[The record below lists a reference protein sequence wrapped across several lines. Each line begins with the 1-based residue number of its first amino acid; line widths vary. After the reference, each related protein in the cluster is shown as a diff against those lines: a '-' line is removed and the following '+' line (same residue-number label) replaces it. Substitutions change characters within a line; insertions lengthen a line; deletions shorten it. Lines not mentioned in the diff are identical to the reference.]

1 MCQTTNKGVKDTIA
15 GVVLAPPKEK
25 IMNKV
30 MLIGN
35 LTRDPELQTT
45 NGGVSVCRFSLAV
58 TRRFANSDGEREA
71 DFINITVWRNQAENC
86 HKYLKKGSKCAVI
99 GRIQTSSYDA
109 PDGSKRYTTDV
120 VADEVE
126 FISSRNSSDSD
137 EGSSF
142 APSESKASA
151 KKETAELEE
160 IDDDSLPF

>member
-1 MCQTTNKGVKDTIA
+1 
-15 GVVLAPPKEK
+15 
-25 IMNKV
+25 MNKV
-30 MLIGN
+30 VLIGN

-45 NGGVSVCRFSLAV
+45 NGGVSVCRFALAV
-58 TRRFANSDGEREA
+58 TRRFANSEGERDA

-99 GRIQTSSYDA
+99 GRIQTSVYDA

-126 FISSRNSSDSD
+126 FISSGRNGG
-137 EGSSF
+137 EEEASF
-142 APSESKASA
+142 APSKPSA

>member
-1 MCQTTNKGVKDTIA
+1 
-15 GVVLAPPKEK
+15 
-25 IMNKV
+25 MNKV
-30 MLIGN
+30 VLIGN

-58 TRRFANSDGEREA
+58 TRRFANAEGERDA
-71 DFINITVWRNQAENC
+71 DFINIVVWRNQAENC

-126 FISSRNSSDSD
+126 FISTRNGNEGGDS
-137 EGSSF
+137 
-142 APSESKASA
+142 AYVPSESKPSA

>member
-1 MCQTTNKGVKDTIA
+1 
-15 GVVLAPPKEK
+15 
-25 IMNKV
+25 MNKV
-30 MLIGN
+30 VLIGN

-45 NGGVSVCRFSLAV
+45 NGGVSVCRFTLAV
-58 TRRFANSDGEREA
+58 TRRFANAGGEREA

-109 PDGSKRYTTDV
+109 PDGSKRYSTDV

-126 FISSRNSSDSD
+126 VIMSSRNNPDSD
-137 EGSSF
+137 EGSSY
-142 APSESKASA
+142 APSESRTPAR
-151 KKETAELEE
+151 KETAELEE

>member
-1 MCQTTNKGVKDTIA
+1 
-15 GVVLAPPKEK
+15 
-25 IMNKV
+25 MNKV
-30 MLIGN
+30 VLIGN

-58 TRRFANSDGEREA
+58 SRRFANADGEREA
-71 DFINITVWRNQAENC
+71 DFINIVVWRNLAETC

-126 FISSRNSSDSD
+126 FINNSRNGAE
-137 EGSSF
+137 EGEGANYT
-142 APSESKASA
+142 APKAPA
-151 KKETAELEE
+151 KKETAELQE